1 MVALYLASTSP
12 ARRKILSDIGLTA
25 TILSPDVDEEDVVAT
40 MPTPHSAERIALTL
54 ARMKA
59 ESVVG
64 PDIDGL
70 IIGGDSVFA
79 LGEELHGKP
88 LTADVA
94 LSRWHMMRGHTGEL
108 VSGLWVID
116 HTGGALR
123 GSVGETSSARI
134 SFSEDLTDEAIKA
147 YVATGEP
154 LNVAGAF
161 TLDSLGA
168 AFIDSVEGDPYA
180 VVGMSARSLR
190 RLIESLGHSYTD
202 LWAAS
207 N

>member
-12 ARRKILSDIGLTA
+12 ARRKILSDIGLSA
-25 TILSPDVDEEDVVAT
+25 KIVSPDVDEDEVVAS

-54 ARMKA
+54 ARLKA
-59 ESVVG
+59 ESVIG

-79 LGEELHGKP
+79 LGEQLHGKP
-88 LTADVA
+88 LTPEVA
-94 LSRWHMMRGHTGEL
+94 ISRWHMMRGHTGEL

-116 HTGGALR
+116 HTGGSVQ
-123 GSVGETSSARI
+123 GSIGEVSSATI
-134 SFSEDLTDEAIKA
+134 SFSKDLSDDAIKA

-154 LNVAGAF
+154 LQVAGAF
-161 TLDSLGA
+161 TLDSKGA

-190 RLIESLGHSYTD
+190 RLIESLGHSFTD
-202 LWAAS
+202 LWSGA
-207 N
+207 